1 MTKEQAKAAA
11 LRWLD
16 EATGGGLAL
25 DEQTTADLRERMDHL
40 LDGAVAAVCGRF
52 PQYMSFSKQPQPEM
66 GAAYAAVTLPQE
78 MLTLTEIRLQL
89 PDGQSLPFSDYSR
102 AGRGVYSVP
111 AAPGGVLVFN
121 GIRAPRLPGVQAAET
136 EELDVAPEAAVLVP
150 LRLAADVTA
159 GVDETAA
166 VSAFLS
172 ARYSELAAVLTR
184 RPEPERAAVVCI
196 YAQ

>member
-1 MTKEQAKAAA
+1 
-11 LRWLD
+11 
-16 EATGGGLAL
+16 
-25 DEQTTADLRERMDHL
+25 MDHL

-66 GAAYAAVTLPQE
+66 GAAYVAVTLPQE
-78 MLTLTEIRLQL
+78 MLTLTEIRLQML
-89 PDGQSLPFSDYSR
+89 DGQSLPFSDYSR

-121 GIRAPRLPGVQAAET
+121 GIRTPRLPGVQAAET
-136 EELDVAPEAAVLVP
+136 EELDVAPDAAVLVP
-150 LRLAADVTA
+150 LRLAADVLA

-166 VSAFLS
+166 LATYLT
-172 ARYSELAAVLTR
+172 ARYNDMAVTLAR
-184 RPEPERAAVVCI
+184 RPESNRAAVECV